1 MTPLNLPKTNL
12 KLSRK
17 DSQIYVFC
25 IVRMKKLIL
34 TPEEWVRQHFIAYLV
49 EELKISIGRI
59 ASEYSLVYNNMNR
72 RADIV
77 VMDEF
82 GKPYIIVECKAP
94 QINLTD
100 KTFFQIAQYQNTI
113 PAKILILTN
122 GVEHLAMNLAL
133 NDSKFSSELS
143 LLKEWVSVE

>member
-17 DSQIYVFC
+17 DGQIYVFC
-25 IVRMKKLIL
+25 PIRKKKLIL

-113 PAKILILTN
+113 PAKILIITN
-122 GVEHLAMNLAL
+122 GVEHLAMNLKL
-133 NDSKFSSELS
+133 NNSKETTILNE
-143 LLKEWVSVE
+143 LKEWI

>member
-1 MTPLNLPKTNL
+1 
-12 KLSRK
+12 
-17 DSQIYVFC
+17 
-25 IVRMKKLIL
+25 MKKLIL